1 MRLKLKI
8 IYLFLWYFLKLKIV
22 HNGVLW
28 EWGFYFCLGFRCQFF
43 GHTKLG
49 DSWVFN
55 FFFHFGFKGVMEKC
69 VGCFLVYLFFFY
81 FFFWGGRLLKRCEK
95 WGVYVIALKSYIH
108 VLFMFFNSWK
118 GDKVKGPERCNTHY

>member
-1 MRLKLKI
+1 MGYYGNEVFIFAWDLDVS
-8 IYLFLWYFLKLKIV
+8 FLGIPNWVIRGFLI
-22 HNGVLW
+22 
-28 EWGFYFCLGFRCQFF
+28 
-43 GHTKLG
+43 
-49 DSWVFN
+49 

-108 VLFMFFNSWK
+108 VLFMFFSS
-118 GDKVKGPERCNTHY
+118 